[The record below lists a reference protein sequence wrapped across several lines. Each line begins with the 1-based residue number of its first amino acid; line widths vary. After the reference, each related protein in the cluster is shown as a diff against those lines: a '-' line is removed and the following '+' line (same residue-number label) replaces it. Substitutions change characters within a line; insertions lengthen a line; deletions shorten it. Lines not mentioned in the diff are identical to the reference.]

1 MLLISATKNKI
12 LACDLNEQKEFQEQR
27 RSTEEIPNPKTKG
40 ETDTSVS
47 GKLGSRKR

>member
-1 MLLISATKNKI
+1 MPGLLPKGLIKKDA
-12 LACDLNEQKEFQEQR
+12 LNEQKEFQEQR